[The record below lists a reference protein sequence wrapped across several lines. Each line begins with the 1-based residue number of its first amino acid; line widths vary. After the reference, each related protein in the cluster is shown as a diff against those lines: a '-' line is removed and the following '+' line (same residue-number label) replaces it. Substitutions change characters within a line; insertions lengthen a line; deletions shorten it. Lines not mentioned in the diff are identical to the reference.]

1 MTGDRN
7 RVVLISG
14 YVRPERI
21 EALQRDH
28 PEVAIS
34 FGQTLDDLLPQV
46 DGAEVLA
53 SAGLPVEV
61 AARANRLRWWHT
73 WAAGPDQ
80 HLAVLAGRPVL
91 VTCSK
96 GNGAIPLAEH
106 ALMLML
112 MLSRQSSRWAS
123 AQAERRWD
131 HYRHAEL
138 NGRTCGIVGLGNI
151 GADLALKARA
161 MHMRV
166 LGIRRRPEPMAS
178 VDEVR
183 GPESL
188 PWLLAESDVVVQTAP
203 LTSQTTQMF
212 GAEQFRLMRPGAL
225 FICVSRGG
233 TYDERALADALR
245 EGHLGGAGLDAHPVE
260 PLPVDSPLWA
270 TPNTVVTPHNGA
282 STPETIERAADIFIT
297 NLARYLAGRDLMNV
311 VDMAAGY

>member
-1 MTGDRN
+1 MS
-7 RVVLISG
+7 RVVLICG

-21 EALQRDH
+21 EELRREH
-28 PEVAIS
+28 RETAIF
-34 FGQTLDDLLPQV
+34 FGDSLDDVLPQV
-46 DGAEVLA
+46 ERAEVLA
-53 SAGLPVEV
+53 SAGLPAEV
-61 AARANRLRWWHT
+61 AARAAGLRWWHT

-80 HLAVLAGRPVL
+80 HLAALAGRPVL

-112 MLSRQSSRWAS
+112 MLSRQSSRWAR

-151 GADLALKARA
+151 GADLALKAKA

-166 LGIRRRPEPMAS
+166 LGIRRRPEPTAS

-183 GPESL
+183 GPDSL
-188 PWLLAESDVVVQTAP
+188 HWLLAESDVVVQTAP
-203 LTSQTTQMF
+203 LTAETALMF
-212 GAEQFRLMRPGAL
+212 GADQFRLMRPGAL

-233 TYDERALADALR
+233 TYDERALAR
-245 EGHLGGAGLDAHPVE
+245 ELLDGHLGGAGLDAHPVE
-260 PLPVDSPLWA
+260 PLPVDSPLWTA
-270 TPNTVVTPHNGA
+270 PNTIITPHNGG
-282 STPETIERAADIFIT
+282 STPQTIERAADIFIA
-297 NLARYLAGRDLMNV
+297 NLARYLAGRELTNI

>member
-1 MTGDRN
+1 MN
-7 RVVLISG
+7 HVVLISG

-21 EALQRDH
+21 ELLRRDH
-28 PEVAIS
+28 PEATIF
-34 FGQTLDDLLPQV
+34 FGQTLDDLLPEI
-46 DGAEVLA
+46 DRAEVLA
-53 SAGLPVEV
+53 SAGLPAEV
-61 AARANRLRWWHT
+61 FARANRLRWWHS

-80 HLAVLAGRPVL
+80 HLAALTGRSVL

-112 MLSRQSSRWAS
+112 MLTRRSSRWAS

-138 NGRTCGIVGLGNI
+138 NGQTCGIVGLGNI
-151 GADLALKARA
+151 GADLAMKARA

-166 LGIRRRPEPMAS
+166 LGIRRRPEPVLN

-183 GPESL
+183 GSESL
-188 PWLLAESDVVVQTAP
+188 PWLLAESDIVVQTAP
-203 LTSQTTQMF
+203 LTRQTSQMF

-233 TYDERALADALR
+233 TYDEQALARALLD
-245 EGHLGGAGLDAHPVE
+245 GHLGGAGLDAHPVE
-260 PLPVDSPLWA
+260 PLPVDSALWTA
-270 TPNTVVTPHNGA
+270 PNTIITPHNGA
-282 STPETIERAADIFIT
+282 SSPQTPERAADIFIA
-297 NLARYLAGRDLMNV
+297 NLARYLAGRDLTNV
-311 VDMAAGY
+311 VDLAAGY

>member
-1 MTGDRN
+1 MSL
-7 RVVLISG
+7 VVLISG
-14 YVRPERI
+14 YVRPDRI
-21 EALQRDH
+21 EALRRDH
-28 PEVAIS
+28 RETEIF
-34 FGQTLDDLLPQV
+34 FGQTLDELLPQI
-46 DGAEVLA
+46 DRAEVLA
-53 SAGLPVEV
+53 SAGLDAAV
-61 AARANRLRWWHT
+61 AAQASRLRWWHT

-80 HLAVLAGRPVL
+80 HLAALAGRPVL

-112 MLSRQSSRWAS
+112 MLNRQSSRWTI

-131 HYRHAEL
+131 HFRHAEL
-138 NGRTCGIVGLGNI
+138 NGLTCGIVGLGNI

-166 LGIRRRPEPMAS
+166 LGIRRRPQPMAT

-183 GPESL
+183 GLESL

-203 LTSQTTQMF
+203 LTPQTAQMF
-212 GAEQFRLMRPGAL
+212 GSEQFRMMRPGAL

-233 TYDERALADALR
+233 TYDEQGLADALAD
-245 EGHLGGAGLDAHPVE
+245 GHLGGAGLDAHPVE
-260 PLPVDSPLWA
+260 PLPADSPLWT
-270 TPNTVVTPHNGA
+270 TPNTIITPHNGG
-282 STPETIERAADIFIT
+282 STPQTIERAADIFVA